1 MSKKINTYNK
11 PLKKQQ
17 GAALFVGLILLVIM
31 TLMGYTS
38 MKGTMLQE
46 KMAAGLHN
54 KTLALGGA
62 NTAMRNGESFLY
74 NLVSQSNGVPIEG
87 TPSGSMANIYSYYNV
102 AGDDSSGINSN
113 ITGFKARNWLS
124 TLGTIHDHNFTTVH
138 DNAKL
143 MSNPQYI
150 IYELPFSSGTG
161 GTVTFGNFGSGGGG
175 GDQTQQ
181 KAFAVLGKS
190 DSGDG
195 KTFSLVRSLYTAVVS
210 SGSTN

>member
-1 MSKKINTYNK
+1 MQ
-11 PLKKQQ
+11 KQE
-17 GAALFVGLILLVIM
+17 GAALIVGLMLLVII

-54 KTLALGGA
+54 RTLAQGGA
-62 NTAMRNGESFLY
+62 NTAVRNGESFIY
-74 NLVSQSNGVPIEG
+74 NLVNQTNGVQISG
-87 TPSGSMANIYSYYNV
+87 TPNGSMSNIYSYYNV
-102 AGDDSSGINSN
+102 LEEPTSGINTN
-113 ITGFKARNWLS
+113 IEEFSKRNWNS
-124 TLGTIHDHNFTTVH
+124 TVGTIHDHNFTTVH
-138 DNAKL
+138 VNAKL
-143 MSNPQYI
+143 KTNPQYI
-150 IYELPFSSGTG
+150 IYELPFRKGSSGSSAFENAG
-161 GTVTFGNFGSGGGG
+161 GSAGSS
-175 GDQTQQ
+175 QSEQ